1 MKTTSF
7 KIAGFF
13 KKAYSNFDAFID
25 RLIRNRW
32 ARPLIYLGGS
42 SFLLFS
48 LFFFSIYLGV
58 WGKLPNKIQLKNIKQ
73 SLATQV
79 LDRNGE
85 VIGKFFV
92 FDRRPVDFNEIPQHL
107 IDALIATED
116 MRFYEHDGIDKMS
129 LLRVF
134 FKSLLLQDDSAGGG
148 STITQQLAKN
158 LYGRY
163 DGGTLGLIASK
174 FKEFIIAQRLE
185 HVYSKDE
192 ILALYLNTVPFP
204 DNTYGIESASQKFFN
219 KSTRYLT
226 LNESAILVGTLK
238 ANNSYNPRLYPDRAD
253 QRKEVVINQMLRY
266 GYLKPKDTVALKKDT
281 VDLNYQYYDDSG
293 TAPYFREQLRR
304 DLIARLKEYK
314 KEDGTPYDLY
324 QDGLSIETT
333 IDKTLQSYA
342 EESMREHM
350 QALQGAYVK
359 AWGKRAPWED
369 PKILSTSLQQLSQYK
384 TWTKAGLEDSQIK
397 DSLNKKREMHIFDYK
412 DKEKKAML
420 SIKDSLSYY
429 LSLLNCGFMAMD
441 PQSGNVLA
449 YVGGIDYAHFKYD
462 HVSQS
467 KRMVGS
473 TFKPFL
479 YTTALEEGM
488 DPCTYY
494 SDAKE
499 TYIVDGKEWEPANAE
514 GEGDEEKDIS
524 YSMLG
529 ALSRSV
535 NTVAV
540 KVMLDLGFQK
550 VIDQAERMG
559 INTKLPHVPS
569 LALGTA
575 QIRLKDLL
583 TAYSPF
589 VNDGKIV
596 TPQYITKITDR
607 NGRVLFE
614 AEPPNPDEEE
624 KVINDFTRET
634 MIQMMRATVNEGT
647 ATRLR
652 YTYGINNDIA
662 GKTGTTQDNKDGWF
676 MGLTPKMI
684 TATWVGNDD
693 YRIGFSSTRIG
704 QGANSALPI
713 FAKFYKKLSADT
725 TFVSI
730 TKAKFKKPSREVI
743 KALDCESI
751 KENKNTIGDFFSSIF
766 GESKEEEK
774 DPIYIDNEG
783 KRAGKV
789 NTERENLDEDND
801 EQPGNKKKKGFF
813 SFLKKGNKD
822 KNDNN

>member
-1 MKTTSF
+1 MKTENLKTNNIL
-7 KIAGFF
+7 KNTHRATE
-13 KKAYSNFDAFID
+13 AFID
-25 RLIRNRW
+25 RLIKKRW
-32 ARPLIYLGGS
+32 ARASILICGS
-42 SFLLFS
+42 GFLLFS
-48 LFFFSIYLGV
+48 VFFLSIYLGV
-58 WGKLPNKIQLKNIKQ
+58 WGRLPNTAQLKNIEQ

-92 FDRRPVDFNEIPQHL
+92 FDRRPVDFDEIPKHL

-116 MRFYEHDGIDKMS
+116 MRFYEHDGIDKRS

-134 FKSLLLQDDSAGGG
+134 FKSLLLQDDAAGGG

-163 DGGTLGLIASK
+163 SGGLIASK

-185 HVYSKDE
+185 HIYTKNE
-192 ILALYLNTVPFP
+192 ILTLYLNTVPFP
-204 DNTYGIESASQKFFN
+204 DNTYGIESASQKFFD
-219 KSTRYLT
+219 KSTRFLT
-226 LNESAILVGTLK
+226 LNESAILVGSLK

-253 QRKEVVINQMLRY
+253 QRKGVVIHQMLRY
-266 GYLKPKDTVALKKDT
+266 GYLKPKDTLALKKDT
-281 VDLNYQYYDDSG
+281 IDLNYQYYDDYG

-304 DLIARLKEYK
+304 ELTERLKEYK
-314 KEDGTPYDLY
+314 KEDGSPYDLY
-324 QDGLSIETT
+324 RDGLSIETT
-333 IDKTLQSYA
+333 LDKTMQKYA
-342 EESMREHM
+342 EEAMRDHM
-350 QALQGAYVK
+350 RALQATYVK
-359 AWGKRAPWED
+359 AWGKRAPWKD
-369 PKILSTSLQQLSQYK
+369 PKILQPSLEQLPQYK
-384 TWTKAGLEDSQIK
+384 KWKKAGLEKAQLN

-412 DKEKKAML
+412 EKDKAVML
-420 SIKDSLSYY
+420 SVKDSLSHY
-429 LSLLNCGFMAMD
+429 LSLLNCGFMAME
-441 PQSGNVLA
+441 PQSGHVLA
-449 YVGGIDYAHFKYD
+449 YVGGIDFAHFKYD

-479 YTTALEEGM
+479 YTTALEQGM

-494 SDAKE
+494 PDAEE
-499 TYIVDGKEWEPANAE
+499 TYIVDGKEWKPANAE
-514 GEGDEEKDIS
+514 GEGEEEKDIS
-524 YSMLG
+524 YNMLG

-550 VIDQAERMG
+550 VIDQAESMG
-559 INTKLPHVPS
+559 INTDLPQVPS

-575 QIRLKDLL
+575 EVTLKDLL
-583 TAYSPF
+583 TAYAPF
-589 VNDGKIV
+589 LNDGKTIRPSYV
-596 TPQYITKITDR
+596 TKITDR

-614 AEPPNPDEEE
+614 VKPPGPKEE
-624 KVINDFTRET
+624 KKVIGDFTRGA
-634 MIQMMRATVNEGT
+634 MVQMMRATVNEGT

-652 YTYGINNDIA
+652 NTYGINNDIA

-676 MGLTPKMI
+676 IGLTPKMI

-693 YRIGFSSTRIG
+693 YRIGFSNTRLG

-725 TFVSI
+725 TFTSI
-730 TKAKFKKPSREVI
+730 TRAKFKKPSQKVTD
-743 KALDCESI
+743 ALDCPST
-751 KENKNTIGDFFSSIF
+751 KENNVLGNFFSSIF
-766 GESKEEEK
+766 GGSNDEEK
-774 DPIYIDNEG
+774 DPIYIDENG
-783 KRAGKV
+783 KRVNAE
-789 NTERENLDEDND
+789 NTENIYQGENGDEG
-801 EQPGNKKKKGFF
+801 QKTKKKKGFF